1 MSLYLLSLLLL
12 HLSCCFMGCQ
22 FGSGINERFP
32 LISITSVVPQLSF
45 YPEGWMHNSKW
56 LSKCHIPVDM
66 FWKSTG
72 KHYLC
77 FFVYSLLWL
86 THTVKLSEL
95 KLVHIVVNVCQ
106 IFFLTESNHSCKP
119 HGNWQENVPSCL
131 LQQHEFDMKTLYT
144 VSLFKSFFK
153 FNVLLSKFATSHAT
167 QSSIYID
174 ALCEERPVVTLL
186 QLWRKLQTW
195 LIWSEK
201 LLGLTWA
208 MCVGAAIS
216 KDEARG
222 TAWPDLAHQSCHARK
237 RGLAYPLTW
246 WKLPLNVT

>member
-1 MSLYLLSLLLL
+1 MSYSSGYVLKEYGKALFMFFCLLPVV
-12 HLSCCFMGCQ
+12 
-22 FGSGINERFP
+22 IN
-32 LISITSVVPQLSF
+32 T
-45 YPEGWMHNSKW
+45 H
-56 LSKCHIPVDM
+56 
-66 FWKSTG
+66 G
-72 KHYLC
+72 KA
-77 FFVYSLLWL
+77 LW
-86 THTVKLSEL
+86 TETCSHCSQ
-95 KLVHIVVNVCQ
+95 CMSD
-106 IFFLTESNHSCKP
+106 FFLTESNHSCKP